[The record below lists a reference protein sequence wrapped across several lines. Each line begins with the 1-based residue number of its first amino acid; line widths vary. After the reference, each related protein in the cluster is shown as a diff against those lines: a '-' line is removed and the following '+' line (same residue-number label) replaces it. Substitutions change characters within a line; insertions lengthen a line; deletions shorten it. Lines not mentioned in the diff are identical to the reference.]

1 MCVNDTNSLMK
12 YADNTYII
20 MPACAQDTRLAET
33 DNVKEWA
40 LSNNLTRNTAKTKEI
55 VFQNPKVRQK
65 ATPPAPL
72 PGIVRES
79 SLKGLGVTLTQ
90 HLSASDHVRGVISN
104 CSQTLYALRVRVL
117 RNSGMCQ
124 AALQEIFRSVVV
136 ARLMY
141 AFSAWKWNGFIT
153 ETDRKRVDASL
164 NRYKKCGFCLR
175 ELQKFIDINV
185 KKLPV

>member
-1 MCVNDTNSLMK
+1 MWNSL
-12 YADNTYII
+12 TH
-20 MPACAQDTRLAET
+20 
-33 DNVKEWA
+33 EWA
-40 LSNNLTRNTAKTKEI
+40 LSNNLPSTRPKKEI

-79 SLKGLGVTLTQ
+79 SLKVLGVTLTQ
-90 HLSASDHVRGVISN
+90 NLSASDHVRGVISN
-104 CSQTLYALRVRVL
+104 CSQTLCALRVL

-141 AFSAWKWNGFIT
+141 ASSAWNGFIT
-153 ETDRKRVDASL
+153 ETDRRRVDAFLS
-164 NRYKKCGFCLR
+164 RSKKCAICAISDNCRL
-175 ELQKFIDINV
+175 
-185 KKLPV
+185 